1 MASCSIREELI
12 AQYPT
17 CMDYT
22 TISSPTVRAMPR
34 QKHNGHFNYHPRSIR
49 EDEEREIV
57 HVMKYRK
64 GKISVYDYQGCKL
77 FSYPNKNLNPLFRP
91 KYMCIQNN
99 IIYVTSM
106 MTNEL
111 LLFTTEGDL
120 ITLYNDKTSLT
131 HPRGVVS
138 DGDNNIYVC
147 TTNELVV
154 MNSAL
159 PVFQKHVI
167 NKAKP
172 KEVLLFREEIVIL
185 CWELPGVS
193 INIFSLACNLIR
205 TIFLG
210 EFGRVKPLYFDIDN
224 YGNFVIPDQSMHCIS
239 VYSND
244 GKMIVNQTL
253 GLDVG
258 PKGIKLLNHKRSIGI
273 SCLSP
278 FGFCIY

>member
-12 AQYPT
+12 AQSPT

-22 TISSPTVRAMPR
+22 TISYPTVRAMPR
-34 QKHNGHFNYHPRSIR
+34 QKHNRHFSFNPKSIR

-57 HVMKYRK
+57 HVMKNEE
-64 GKISVYDYQGCKL
+64 IMVYNYLGCNL
-77 FSYPNKNLNPLFRP
+77 FIYPKKNFNRRFRP
-91 KYMCIQNN
+91 RGMCIRNN

-172 KEVLLFREEIVIL
+172 KEVLLFREEIFIL
-185 CWELPGVS
+185 CWELLGVS
-193 INIFSLACNLIR
+193 INILSLACDLIR
-205 TIFLG
+205 TIFLSG
-210 EFGRVKPLYFDIDN
+210 IGSLKPWYFDMDN
-224 YGNFVIPDQSMHCIS
+224 YGNFVIPNQSMHCIS
-239 VYSND
+239 VYSNE
-244 GKMIVNQTL
+244 GKLIVNQTL
-253 GLDVG
+253 GPNVR

-278 FGFCIY
+278 FRFRIY